1 MKNNQ
6 TESPFNKIVEGKEK
20 KYKMGKAKGKTKKTY
35 ITDIDESETN
45 PDAMVLSQKTTKY
58 RRDGSKK
65 RETTYTRDDNQ
76 SMANIEQY
84 EKEKEALANEDKK
97 PEAKKKGPLEKRND
111 YMRMEGMVNTIGRMQ
126 GDMSPDSNSF
136 YAESNPVQK
145 QESPGPGIG
154 EKLKKWNEKRKA
166 KGLFGNKKRTV
177 KAKF

>member
-1 MKNNQ
+1 MKNNE
-6 TESPFNKIVEGKEK
+6 TDSPFNKIVEGKEK

-35 ITDIDESETN
+35 ITDIDENET
-45 PDAMVLSQKTTKY
+45 DADKKVLSQKTTKY

-65 RETTYTRDDNQ
+65 RETTYTRDDQQ
-76 SMANIEQY
+76 SLANIEQY
-84 EKEKEALANEDKK
+84 EKEQEALANEGKK

-111 YMRMEGMVNTIGRMQ
+111 YMRMEGMVNTIGKMQ

-145 QESPGPGIG
+145 QESPGPKIG
-154 EKLKKWNEKRKA
+154 EKLKKWNDNRKA
-166 KGLFGNKKRTV
+166 KGLFGQKVK

>member
-1 MKNNQ
+1 MKNNE
-6 TESPFNKIVEGKEK
+6 TDSPFNKVVTGKDK

-35 ITDIDESETN
+35 ITDIDENEKD
-45 PDAMVLSQKTTKY
+45 PDLVVLASKTTKY

-65 RETTYTRDDNQ
+65 WEDSYTRDDDQ

-84 EKEKEALANEDKK
+84 EKEKQNIAEEGKK

-111 YMRMEGMVNTIGRMQ
+111 YMRMEGMVNTIGKMQ

-145 QESPGPGIG
+145 QESPGPKIG
-154 EKLKKWNEKRKA
+154 EKLKKWNENRKS
-166 KGLFGNKKRTV
+166 KGLFGQKKI